1 MGMKVGLWAVAAC
14 MSLCSPALSRTYT
27 AVCENISGVRLDDTG
42 SQVELDNDQV
52 RGATWTFRWS
62 DENPAVEMIMQ
73 NSRGAGG
80 AQFSQQGMRL
90 TDGAIVTIAST
101 LQEALWVYTI
111 YRKGGN
117 RLLVTQHTTTATGD
131 RLSGKMMAGVCRG
144 GI

>member
-1 MGMKVGLWAVAAC
+1 MNIKIGLCAVSAC
-14 MSLCSPALSRTYT
+14 LGLVTPALGTNYT
-27 AVCENISGVRLDDTG
+27 AVCEDIAGVRVDDTG
-42 SQVELDNDQV
+42 SGLELDKDQV

-62 DENPAVEMIMQ
+62 DENPTVEMIMQ

-80 AQFSQQGMRL
+80 AQFTQQGMRL

-111 YRKGGN
+111 YRNGGN
-117 RLLVTQHTTTATGD
+117 RILVTQHTTTATGD

-144 GI
+144 SL